1 MFTLGISGLVTAYVL
16 VALLLLSINL
26 YSNWS
31 WQVKA
36 GTVIITSLFYVVTYF
51 SFPPLLGWATEQEPP
66 EKFRILAVHVNQP
79 NKITG
84 SEGAVYL
91 WTAGI
96 ENLATDIEPRAYKF
110 DYSNELHERIL
121 QVKSKLNKNILQLGE
136 FEDPEDMSL
145 ENLEQKTR
153 TSQVSTKLRFY
164 DLPDPLIPDK

>member
-1 MFTLGISGLVTAYVL
+1 MLILGISGLVTAYVL

-36 GTVIITSLFYVVTYF
+36 GTVIITSIFYIVTYF

-66 EKFRILAVHVNQP
+66 EKFRILSVHVEQP
-79 NKITG
+79 NKVTG
-84 SEGAVYL
+84 SDGAIYL
-91 WTAGI
+91 WIAGI
-96 ENLATDIEPRAYKF
+96 DNLATDVEPRAYKF
-110 DYSNELHERIL
+110 AYSNDLHERVL
-121 QVKSKLNKNILQLGE
+121 QVKSKLNKSIMQLGE
-136 FEDPEDMSL
+136 YEEPEPGSL
-145 ENLEQKTR
+145 KKLEQKTP